1 MDDLKRRLDR
11 IETNQQEM
19 RLTLTEISA
28 AAKQMNGTV
37 INILAELGE
46 APDYRF
52 RGDRPT
58 VRDRIHKLQSESATA
73 KIATHALEAAKAAQ
87 LQTWSRREKAGLFA
101 FAALGAASYLLRLFG
116 VG

>member
-11 IETNQQEM
+11 IESNQQEM
-19 RLTLTEISA
+19 RQTLTEISA

-46 APDYRF
+46 APDYRL

-58 VRDRIHKLQSESATA
+58 IRDRIHELQNESAAA
-73 KIATHALEAAKAAQ
+73 KIAASALEAMKAAQ
-87 LQTWSRREKAGLFA
+87 AQTWSRREKIGLFT
-101 FAALGAASYLLRLFG
+101 FATLGAASYLLRLFG